1 MAKVAIIVL
10 EGTELKESVAKI
22 RHAMIYSK
30 EIKAS
35 GNEITLIFDGNGTKW
50 LDIVSDETSEYDFL
64 NKLFKEI
71 KEMGIVYRAC
81 GFCSI
86 RKGVKESL
94 SKKNIEFLSEYDGHP
109 DVGKLINAG
118 YQIIVI

>member
-35 GNEITLIFDGNGTKW
+35 GNEIMLIFDGNGTKW
-50 LDIVSDETSEYDFL
+50 LDIISNETSEYDFL

-71 KEMGIVYRAC
+71 TEMGIIHKAC
-81 GFCSI
+81 GFCSA

-94 SKKNIEFLSEYDGHP
+94 QKKNILFLSEYDEHP
-109 DVGKLINAG
+109 DVGKLINEG

>member
-1 MAKVAIIVL
+1 MAKIAIIVL

-30 EIKAS
+30 EIKSS
-35 GNEITLIFDGNGTKW
+35 GNEIILIFDGNGTKW
-50 LDIVSDETSEYDFL
+50 LDIISNETSEFDFL

-71 KEMGIVYRAC
+71 TEIGIVYRAC

-86 RKGVKESL
+86 RKEVKESL

-109 DVGKLINAG
+109 DVGKLINEG
-118 YQIIVI
+118 YQIVII

>member
-35 GNEITLIFDGNGTKW
+35 GNEIIIIFDGNGTKW
-50 LDIVSDETSEYDFL
+50 LDIISNETSEYDFL

-71 KEMGIVYRAC
+71 TEMGIIYRAC
-81 GFCSI
+81 GFCSA
-86 RKGVKESL
+86 RKEVRESL
-94 SKKNIEFLSEYDGHP
+94 SKKNIIFLSEYEGHP
-109 DVGKLINAG
+109 DAGKLINEG
-118 YQIIVI
+118 YQIIII